1 MATPVP
7 QNEADRLSA
16 LRAMAVLDTPPEADF
31 DDIVRIASEICG
43 APISLVTLVDAERQ
57 WFKAKIGDIDADE
70 TPREVAFC
78 AHAIMGRDLMVV
90 PDATADARFA
100 DNPYVR
106 ADDGIRFYAGA
117 PLLTTGGAAL
127 GTLCVV
133 DHAPHR
139 LDLDQMRALRALAR
153 QVTQLL
159 ELRLLVVTD
168 AWSGSVSAKPHRAG
182 PGAELEPR
190 SVDLSYLTEARI
202 HELRGIADM
211 RDIAITLGLTDPA
224 YVHADPVKLARALD
238 YVIFSALKVAPAGG
252 RIAARV
258 LGTPVP
264 TIEIGHAGG
273 TIRPEW
279 HTDLAGLREADEPV
293 PRAVAGI
300 LRAHG
305 ATVMDT
311 SVIVSSP
318 DVRFEL
324 RFPPR

>member
-1 MATPVP
+1 MAAPVP

-57 WFKAKIGDIDADE
+57 WFKAKFGDVDADE

-100 DNPYVR
+100 DNPFVL

-117 PLLTTGGAAL
+117 PLLTSGGAAL

-139 LDLDQMRALRALAR
+139 LNLDQMRALRALAR
-153 QVTQLL
+153 QVTELL
-159 ELRLLVVTD
+159 ELRRLVVTD
-168 AWSGSVSAKPHRAG
+168 EPEPR
-182 PGAELEPR
+182 PQPR

-202 HELRGIADM
+202 HELRGIADA
-211 RDIAITLGLTDPA
+211 RNIAITLGLTDPA
-224 YVHADPVKLARALD
+224 FVHADPAKLSPALD

-273 TIRPEW
+273 SIRPEW

-300 LRAHG
+300 LRAHD

-311 SVIVSSP
+311 SAIVSSP

-324 RFPPR
+324 RFPPH

>member
-7 QNEADRLSA
+7 RNEAERLSA
-16 LRAMAVLDTPPEADF
+16 LHAMAVLDTPPEADF

-57 WFKAKIGDIDADE
+57 WFKAKTGDLDADE

-90 PDATADARFA
+90 PDASADARFA
-100 DNPYVR
+100 DNPFVR

-139 LDLDQMRALRALAR
+139 LNLDQMRALRALAR
-153 QVTQLL
+153 HVTELL
-159 ELRLLVVTD
+159 ELRRLVTD
-168 AWSGSVSAKPHRAG
+168 EPEPPKG
-182 PGAELEPR
+182 PR
-190 SVDLSYLTEARI
+190 SVDLSYLTECRVQ
-202 HELRGIADM
+202 ELRGIADA
-211 RDIAITLGLTDPA
+211 RNIAITLGLTDPA
-224 YVHADPVKLARALD
+224 FVLADPAELSRALD
-238 YVIFSALKVAPAGG
+238 YVIFSALKITPSGG
-252 RIAARV
+252 RVAARV

-264 TIEIGHAGG
+264 TIEIGHSGG
-273 TIRPEW
+273 SIRPEW
-279 HTDLAGLREADEPV
+279 HADLAGLREADEPV

-311 SVIVSSP
+311 SAIIGSP

-324 RFPPR
+324 RFPPH

>member
-1 MATPVP
+1 MAI
-7 QNEADRLSA
+7 
-16 LRAMAVLDTPPEADF
+16 LDTPPEADF

-57 WFKAKIGDIDADE
+57 WFKAKVGDVAVPE

-100 DNPYVR
+100 DNPFVR
-106 ADDGIRFYAGA
+106 GDDGIRFYAGA
-117 PLLTTGGAAL
+117 PLLTQGGAAL

-139 LDLDQMRALRALAR
+139 LDLDQMRALRALAK
-153 QVTQLL
+153 QVTELL
-159 ELRLLVVTD
+159 ELRRLVITD
-168 AWSGSVSAKPHRAG
+168 
-182 PGAELEPR
+182 ELEPR
-190 SVDLSYLTEARI
+190 PQPRPVDLAYLTEARI
-202 HELRGIADM
+202 RELRGIADA
-211 RDIAITLGLTDPA
+211 RNIAITLGLTGA
-224 YVHADPVKLARALD
+224 TTIHADPAKLSRSLD

-252 RIAARV
+252 RIAVRV
-258 LGTPVP
+258 LAEPVP
-264 TIEIGHAGG
+264 AIEIRHAGG
-273 TIRPEW
+273 SIRPEW
-279 HTDLAGLREADEPV
+279 HTDLAGLRGADEPV

-305 ATVMDT
+305 ATIMDT
-311 SVIVSSP
+311 SASFGSP

-324 RFPPR
+324 RFPPH